1 MNDLR
6 TMQALNISQLQVIHQ
21 LKDAA
26 GHGLNATQLAL
37 LSQSGLL
44 IDTCLRQVCIQPVT
58 PQLVTPNL
66 PATTEILH
74 GHAAY
79 DFLLQTMSGLNSSI
93 AGETNVLGQFK
104 CAWKRW
110 QKIAPVAQTT
120 VLNPLLEALCENT
133 KQIRLRYLA
142 NMGGASYG
150 SLARKILKPTT
161 EARILFVGA
170 GKFAQSM
177 LPFFSAW
184 KTALWNHRLHKNLHP
199 AANTQLFSPAAADE
213 AANWASILVLTTPA
227 EDHND
232 RLWLERT
239 RKYGIKQIMH
249 LGRRRAEPG
258 LWLQR
263 PADIAFSDLDDV
275 FELRQKQ
282 STLRELNVLRARK
295 ACVQI
300 ALNVSEAEP
309 TSITTP
315 ITTLVQRA

>member
-6 TMQALNISQLQVIHQ
+6 QMRALNISQLQVIHQ

-26 GHGLNATQLAL
+26 GHGLDATQLAL
-37 LSQSGLL
+37 LTQSGLL

-66 PATTEILH
+66 PATTEVLH
-74 GHAAY
+74 GHVAY

-110 QKIAPVAQTT
+110 QKSAAVSQTT
-120 VLNPLLEALCENT
+120 AMNPLLEALCEDT

-150 SLARKILKPTT
+150 SLARKILRPAV

-177 LPFFSAW
+177 LPFFSTW
-184 KTALWNHRLHKNLHP
+184 ETALWNHRLHKNLHP
-199 AANTQLFSPAAADE
+199 TVNTQLFTPAAADE
-213 AANWASILVLTTPA
+213 AADWASILVLTTPA

-239 RKYGIKQIMH
+239 RKYGIKQVLH

-263 PADIAFSDLDDV
+263 PANIEFSDLDDV
-275 FELRQKQ
+275 FELRHKQ

-295 ACVQI
+295 ACMQI
-300 ALNVSEAEP
+300 ALNVSAAEP
-309 TSITTP
+309 TQ